1 MTDPGADWASPSGGW
16 QPPTY
21 DPSYPQTP
29 APGPATSVPMA
40 PPPAPSWQGWGPAWI
55 PMPGVVPLR
64 PLGVGE
70 LLDGGV
76 KIIRKYPKPTL
87 ALSAL
92 IAVAVALINIAF
104 SLAFQDART
113 ISATSPSNDSSFSGY
128 DLSSLPGMLLGG
140 LGGVVL
146 TGALVTVV
154 SRAILGQSASF
165 SDAWAATRPRF
176 WALLGLA
183 LLRGVILAGPIVVV
197 VLLGVLVSPLLLLL
211 LLAVV
216 PLEVW
221 LWTVTTLAAAPLM
234 LEKVGV
240 LGALRRSRALAMR
253 SFWRTLGVLCLC
265 TVITYLLSSILLF
278 PVILLFELPLFTNG
292 SVTFGATYFVSVAV
306 ATGVVQTLVA
316 PYTAGL
322 RALVYIDQRMRSE
335 GLDVALQAAASTP
348 TSTAAPLT

>member
-1 MTDPGADWASPSGGW
+1 MTDPGGDWASPSGGW

-21 DPSYPQTP
+21 DPSYPQTTPPAAP
-29 APGPATSVPMA
+29 APAA
-40 PPPAPSWQGWGPAWI
+40 PPAPAWQGWGPAWI

-76 KIIRKYPKPTL
+76 KIIRKYPRPTL

-92 IAVAVALINIAF
+92 IALVVAGINIAF
-104 SLAFQDART
+104 SLTFQESHT
-113 ISATSPSNDSSFSGY
+113 ISATNPSNNSSFNSF
-128 DLSSLPGMLLGG
+128 DLSSLPGYLLSG

-154 SRAILGQSASF
+154 SRAILGQTASF
-165 SDAWAATRPRF
+165 ADAWAATRPRF

-183 LLRGVILAGPIVVV
+183 LLRGVILGGPAVAV
-197 VLLGVLVSPLLLLL
+197 VLLGLLVSPALFLLLLP
-211 LLAVV
+211 VV

-221 LWTVTTLAAAPLM
+221 LWTVTSLAAAPLM

-240 LGALRRSRALAMR
+240 ITALRRSRTLAMR

-265 TVITYLLSSILLF
+265 FVITYLLSSILLF
-278 PVILLFELPLFTNG
+278 PVILIFELPLFTNG
-292 SVTFGATYFVSVAV
+292 EVTFGAAYFITVAV
-306 ATGVVQTLVA
+306 ASGVVQTLVA
-316 PYTAGL
+316 PYTAGF
-322 RALVYIDQRMRSE
+322 RALVYIDQRMRTE

-348 TSTAAPLT
+348 AVNPATPLA